1 MNEATRQIHACLLK
15 CDKTFLL
22 GFFFLVTQVF
32 NSRMTRKYY
41 KNIIENFGLMI

>member
-22 GFFFLVTQVF
+22 GFFFSHSSIQLT
-32 NSRMTRKYY
+32 NDK
-41 KNIIENFGLMI
+41 KIL

>member
-1 MNEATRQIHACLLK
+1 MNEATRRIHACLLK

-22 GFFFLVTQVF
+22 GFFLVTQVL
-32 NSRMTRKYY
+32 NSRMTRKNY

>member
-15 CDKTFLL
+15 CDITFLL
-22 GFFFLVTQVF
+22 GFFLVSQVF
-32 NSRMTRKYY
+32 NSRMTKKYY